1 MFAVILEGSS
11 RAYLE
16 RPCFFVATSSLLHL
30 RGAFCCSRAASLLC
44 SDTFLFGGFA
54 PFFGC
59 ATLCDF
65 CAVHSCAHALRLCFA
80 LNATLQLVA
89 LVATAVALTAYAR
102 VHFVVG
108 HHFLDSPEKGMC
120 FSSWLFLK
128 VPILRRCAEL

>member
-1 MFAVILEGSS
+1 VFAVILEGSS

-16 RPCFFVATSSLLHL
+16 RPCFFVATYSLLHL
-30 RGAFCCSRAASLLC
+30 RGAFCCSHTASLLC

-54 PFFGC
+54 PFWAAQLC
-59 ATLCDF
+59 AM
-65 CAVHSCAHALRLCFA
+65 HSFAHALRLFFA

-102 VHFVVG
+102 VHFVIC

>member
-1 MFAVILEGSS
+1 MRPLAPSVLEP
-11 RAYLE
+11 E
-16 RPCFFVATSSLLHL
+16 ATGLTVVTHTHTHTHTHTA
-30 RGAFCCSRAASLLC
+30 AFGLQS
-44 SDTFLFGGFA
+44 FW
-54 PFFGC
+54 GC

-65 CAVHSCAHALRLCFA
+65 CAGHSCAHALRLCFA

-102 VHFVVG
+102 MHFVVG

-128 VPILRRCAEL
+128 VPILRRRAELEAQGYQPPPSLPTEVGP